1 VEVTNLDV
9 GAGELDD
16 VSNVAA
22 LRADDGA
29 DRRVRNVD
37 ERRFLQMKKCLF
49 SKTTQP
55 IRP

>member
-1 VEVTNLDV
+1 VTNLDV